1 MNIELISSLARIRSD
16 ELLRAAA
23 IRSIL
28 VRAMPERAP
37 RKRLA
42 QAVRTMGYFALR
54 LGDAL
59 AESR

>member
-1 MNIELISSLARIRSD
+1 MNFESISSLARIRRD
-16 ELLRAAA
+16 ELLAAAA
-23 IRSIL
+23 IRRML
-28 VRAMPERAP
+28 VRALPERAP

-42 QAVRTMGYFALR
+42 RAVRTMGYFALR

>member
-16 ELLRAAA
+16 ELLHAAA
-23 IRSIL
+23 VRRIL
-28 VRAMPERAP
+28 VRALPERAP

-42 QAVRTMGYFALR
+42 RAMRSMGYFAVR